1 MNQSVAET
9 TARESLLLVE
19 DDHTL
24 ASSLARALYYRN
36 FEVTIAHNGDEALR
50 AIEEDHPR
58 FAVLDLKIPGSSA
71 LALLP
76 KLCGGGHATR
86 AVVVTGYA
94 SIATAVAATKLG
106 ALDYLPKP
114 VDPDAI
120 VAALRGE
127 TDEQDSPA
135 PGRPLTTDRLE
146 WEHLQRVL
154 AEHGGNVTATARAL
168 RMHRRSLQRKLQK
181 RSPSPD

>member
-1 MNQSVAET
+1 MNQSRAET

-50 AIEEDHPR
+50 AIEEEHPQ

-76 KLCGGGHATR
+76 KLCGGGHTTR
-86 AVVVTGYA
+86 AVVLTGYA

-114 VDPDAI
+114 ADPDAI

-127 TDEQDSPA
+127 TDEQDLPA
-135 PGRPLTTDRLE
+135 PERPLTTDRLE

-181 RSPSPD
+181 RSPCPG